1 MKALHLVRDPFFQCR
16 GDHKWNLSFVFYRFW
31 QSRSMALAIKV
42 LVAIR
47 VQTFVAK
54 HESLVETPLFCG
66 YEFLHAYFWCN
77 SILLDAY
84 FVILRKMWHISIGAL
99 QESGRCSKIFDGP
112 EPAKREPS
120 EILLVWVLEFN
131 FTIPDIMFQDYCHW
145 KEHISQNV
153 PNKRS
158 IRKLRLPLAPIARVL
173 VWSWVYM

>member
-16 GDHKWNLSFVFYRFW
+16 GDHKWNLSFVLYRLW
-31 QSRSMALAIKV
+31 QSRSMALAIRV

-99 QESGRCSKIFDGP
+99 QESDRCSKIFDGP
-112 EPAKREPS
+112 EPATN
-120 EILLVWVLEFN
+120 ILELKHIRGTEC
-131 FTIPDIMFQDYCHW
+131 MFWGSKIFEAGTLWDSC
-145 KEHISQNV
+145 
-153 PNKRS
+153 
-158 IRKLRLPLAPIARVL
+158 RLGFGV
-173 VWSWVYM
+173 